1 MCSNR
6 PEFLEVYLGCAW
18 MGAVTVP
25 INTALR
31 GIQLSHILRNATPKL
46 LVIESAFMP
55 AIETLESDVAP
66 PDIIWTIGEDAV
78 VPPSASGSV
87 SPLPP
92 LGEGVSPAPVQPD
105 DTVAILYTSGTT
117 GPSKGVCC
125 PQAQMFWWGV
135 YSALRARDSRGR
147 CAVHDAAAVPHQR
160 AERVLSGAA
169 QRLHLCARAE
179 ILRLRFLGAARRHRA
194 TVGYL
199 LGAMAVMLLAQPKS
213 ADDTAHFLRVA
224 LGGGVPG
231 QFHGPFLERFGVP
244 LLDGYGS
251 TETNFV
257 FASSIRPIAPAR
269 WVISS
274 RAWRRA
280 SSVRT
285 IRLSRREAG
294 ELLLRSR
301 EPLAFSTGYFGMPDK
316 TAEAWRNL
324 WFHTGDRVVRD
335 ADGHYRFVDRMK
347 DSIRRR
353 GENVSSWEVEQ
364 VLLKASGNRCLRDL
378 SAAVRTRRRR
388 SRGGRPARTRPC
400 AGADRYR
407 QALRGQDGLFRR
419 STLCPDRRR
428 NAADRERQDPKGH
441 AARGRKKRPTPGIA
455 MRRDTDC
462 AASGV
467 ACFGSSS
474 SQSNPSGLEGCGE
487 ANQSPHGV
495 VYLPPKE
502 PPMRVLA
509 CTIMTIATALVAAPV
524 RAQTYD
530 PGYPVCLQT
539 YGIDGSYIE
548 CSFTSLAQC
557 AASASGRSA
566 QCLINPYF
574 AQGDRKLP
582 RHRGVLLEAA
592 ASASCPTLPI
602 PSLLRIIRRNHPF
615 REVM

>member
-1 MCSNR
+1 VQSGNSSAPGQGRGGPIWSQAAERFPPADRILSTILTRQAAQYRDRTLFAFGETRWSYDDAAAIAAASAARLIRTGVQAGDRVALMCSNR

-46 LVIESAFMP
+46 LVIESAFMA

-66 PDIIWTIGEDAV
+66 PDIIWTIGESAA
-78 VPPSASGSV
+78 VPPAASGSV

-92 LGEGVSPAPVQPD
+92 LGDGVPPAPVQPD

-135 YSALRARDSRGR
+135 YSARALDIRQGD
-147 CAVHDAAAVPHQR
+147 
-160 AERVLSGAA
+160 VLFTTLPLFHTNALNAFYQALLNGCTYALEPKFSASGFWA
-169 QRLHLCARAE
+169 
-179 ILRLRFLGAARRHRA
+179 AARRHRA

-213 ADDTAHFLRVA
+213 NDDTAHFLRVA

-257 FASSIRPIAPAR
+257 FASSIPSDRPGTMGHLVEGVEACIVGPDD
-269 WVISS
+269 
-274 RAWRRA
+274 
-280 SSVRT
+280 T
-285 IRLSRREAG
+285 PLPDGEAG

-364 VLLKASGNRCLRDL
+364 VLLKHPAIAACAIYPLPSELGEDEVA
-378 SAAVRTRRRR
+378 AAVQLE
-388 SRGGRPARTRPC
+388 P
-400 AGADRYR
+400 
-407 QALRGQDGLFRR
+407 
-419 STLCPDRRR
+419 
-428 NAADRERQDPKGH
+428 GH
-441 AARGRKKRPTPGIA
+441 A
-455 MRRDTDC
+455 
-462 AASGV
+462 
-467 ACFGSSS
+467 
-474 SQSNPSGLEGCGE
+474 LE
-487 ANQSPHGV
+487 P
-495 VYLPPKE
+495 
-502 PPMRVLA
+502 
-509 CTIMTIATALVAAPV
+509 
-524 RAQTYD
+524 
-530 PGYPVCLQT
+530 
-539 YGIDGSYIE
+539 IDIVGHCE
-548 CSFTSLAQC
+548 GKMA
-557 AASASGRSA
+557 
-566 QCLINPYF
+566 YF
-574 AQGDRKLP
+574 AVPRFVRIVAEMPLTENGKIRKVTLREAGKTPDTWDRDAAGYKL
-582 RHRGVLLEAA
+582 
-592 ASASCPTLPI
+592 
-602 PSLLRIIRRNHPF
+602 RR
-615 REVM
+615 